1 MATSTTGARALRGGV
16 IGCGFFAANHLN
28 AWREID
34 GVEIVAV
41 CDRDP
46 TRAEQARARFSV
58 PRAYSDA
65 ADMIAAEPLD
75 FVDVVT
81 TVETHRALVELC
93 AKHRVPVICQK
104 PFALDLA
111 DARAMVERCR
121 EADVPLM
128 VHENF
133 RWQVP
138 MLAVRKALDEGTV
151 GRPSFARISF
161 RHRFDIYA
169 NQPYLATEKRLAL
182 VDVGV
187 HVFDLARFFLGEVTR
202 LYCRNRRLNPR
213 VAGEDSATLLLDH
226 ADDAVSI
233 VDIGFYSRL
242 DPDPFPQTLVHIE
255 GDRGTLSL
263 DAGYRLTVIGPQGCD
278 VHDVEPEVP
287 RWGEK
292 PWHAVQD
299 SVRSTQAHWID
310 CLRSGAE
317 PRPSGADNLRTLDLV
332 FKAYDSAASGQAIAI
347 PT

>member
-1 MATSTTGARALRGGV
+1 MATSTTGSRPLRGGV

-28 AWREID
+28 AWREIS
-34 GVEIVAV
+34 GVEIAAV

-46 TRAEQARARFSV
+46 ARAEQARARFAV
-58 PRAYSDA
+58 PRAYTDA
-65 ADMIAAEPLD
+65 ARMLDAESLD

-81 TVETHRALVELC
+81 TVETHRPLVELC
-93 AKHRVPVICQK
+93 ASRRVPVICQK

-111 DARAMVERCR
+111 DGRAMVERCR
-121 EADVPLM
+121 EAGVPLM

-133 RWQVP
+133 RWQKP
-138 MLAVRKALDEGTV
+138 MLALRKALDDGAV

-169 NQPYLATEKRLAL
+169 NQPYLATATRLAL

-187 HVFDLARFFLGEVTR
+187 HVLDLARFFLGEVTR

-213 VAGEDSATLLLDH
+213 VAGEDCATLLLDH
-226 ADDAVSI
+226 ADDAVSV
-233 VDIGFYSRL
+233 VDIGFYSKL
-242 DPDPFPQTLVHIE
+242 DPDPFPQTLVTIE
-255 GDRGTLSL
+255 GDRGTLVL
-263 DAGYRLTVIGPQGCD
+263 DAGYRLAVIGPRGRE
-278 VHDVEPEVP
+278 VRDVEPAVP

-299 SVRSTQAHWID
+299 SVRNTQAHWID

-317 PRPSGADNLRTLDLV
+317 PKPSGADNLRTLDLV
-332 FKAYDSAASGQAIAI
+332 FKAYDSAASGQALAI